1 MFPVQNFQALVDLCK
16 RQGPDKSKY
25 DVKIVAFILHE
36 PFWENI
42 SGDLQDALELL
53 HEVTGLNLAFVTCL
67 KPRAYWRLEHSIVP
81 SGLPYYKISQ
91 EENVRYLNAI
101 RRTLALPSGSA
112 ILLSGDLDS
121 DRFAVL
127 PTNMNI
133 LVEQLRQLNS
143 YAKMNALVN
152 VDSDDFKK
160 LLKHLAGG
168 APAYTD
174 KTCNGLGLAETLG
187 SITPTE
193 EDKEP
198 ENTRLNNA
206 LNAFR
211 SNREPQEMEWPGRR
225 RALYDLPFPDWQMRR
240 QFRRHRY
247 YIEAEAAPGIE
258 NLMGDFSALNIL
270 MDAVHENHLPERQQP
285 IFRLLCASLGILAE
299 DAINASLIQFIRK
312 KHFGIEM
319 PEFYGRQD
327 RRRNN
332 CPIYIGARTI
342 CLNTGRRLSL
352 GDSANVIFQLRN
364 EEPWLERFQ
373 QDDFLYGLNSLSDS
387 RNLSLHR
394 DQYNDEHAAEDT
406 FENMLASFNSIFSPA
421 TYLPALM
428 AAQKECLSEN
438 AKERIRNA
446 VGREPLPG

>member
-101 RRTLALPSGSA
+101 RRTLAVPSGSV
-112 ILLSGDLDS
+112 ILLSGNLES

-143 YAKMNALVN
+143 YAKTNALVN
-152 VDSDDFKK
+152 VDSDDFQN
-160 LLKHLAGG
+160 LLKNLAGESH
-168 APAYTD
+168 AYTD
-174 KTCNGLGLAETLG
+174 STCNGLGLTETLG

-198 ENTRLNNA
+198 ENAGLNNA

-225 RALYDLPFPDWQMRR
+225 HAIYDLPFPDWQMRR
-240 QFRRHRY
+240 QFRRHGHY
-247 YIEAEAAPGIE
+247 FEAERTPGIE
-258 NLMGDFSALNIL
+258 NLMGNFSALNIL
-270 MDAVHENHLPERQQP
+270 MDAVHENHDVADQQTN
-285 IFRLLCASLGILAE
+285 FRLLCAGLGFLAE
-299 DAINASLIQFIRK
+299 DAINASIIQLIRK
-312 KHFGIEM
+312 NHFGIEM
-319 PEFYGRQD
+319 PEFYGRPD
-327 RRRNN
+327 RKRNS

-373 QDDFLYGLNSLSDS
+373 QDDFLCGLDCLSDS

-394 DQYNDEHAAEDT
+394 NQDNDEHVAEDT
-406 FENMLASFNSIFSPA
+406 FENMLATFNSIFSPA

-428 AAQKECLSEN
+428 AAQRECMN
-438 AKERIRNA
+438 
-446 VGREPLPG
+446 

>member
-16 RQGPDKSKY
+16 SQGPDKSKY

-42 SGDLQDALELL
+42 SVELQNSLELL

-67 KPRAYWRLEHSIVP
+67 KPKSYWRLEHSIVP
-81 SGLPYYKISQ
+81 SGLPYYRINQ
-91 EENVRYLNAI
+91 EENAWYLNAI
-101 RRTLALPSGSA
+101 RRTLALPSGSV
-112 ILLSGDLDS
+112 ILLSGNLES

-133 LVEQLRQLNS
+133 IVEQLRQLNS
-143 YAKMNALVN
+143 YAKTNALVN
-152 VDSDDFKK
+152 VDSDDFQN
-160 LLKHLAGG
+160 LLKRLAGESH
-168 APAYTD
+168 AYTD
-174 KTCNGLGLAETLG
+174 STCNGLGLAETLG

-198 ENTRLNNA
+198 ENAGLNNA

-225 RALYDLPFPDWQMRR
+225 HAIYDLPFPNWQMRR
-240 QFRRHRY
+240 QFRRHGHY
-247 YIEAEAAPGIE
+247 FEAERTPGIE

-270 MDAVHENHLPERQQP
+270 MDAVNENHDVADQQTN
-285 IFRLLCASLGILAE
+285 FRLLCAGLGFLAE
-299 DAINASLIQFIRK
+299 DAINASIIQLIRK
-312 KHFGIEM
+312 NHFGIEM
-319 PEFYGRQD
+319 PEFYGRPD
-327 RRRNN
+327 RQRNN

-373 QDDFLYGLNSLSDS
+373 QDDFLCGLDCLNDS
-387 RNLSLHR
+387 RNLALHHN
-394 DQYNDEHAAEDT
+394 QYNDEHAAEDT
-406 FENMLASFNSIFSPA
+406 FENMLATFNSIFSPA

-428 AAQKECLSEN
+428 AAQRECLSEN
-438 AKERIRNA
+438 A
-446 VGREPLPG
+446 